1 MLRGMLSYL
10 QGGSAV
16 VTQAQANEV
25 GAWGK
30 CWESVGINLECP
42 RGARHATFF
51 LQGGSVAVTQ
61 AQVNEVGRRQM
72 DAAIINEAIIITSS
86 DNHPGDT
93 CTDFSGG

>member
-1 MLRGMLSYL
+1 MPRANMLRGMLSYL

-61 AQVNEVGRRQM
+61 AQVNGVGVWGKCGGSVGKWRQCPRG
-72 DAAIINEAIIITSS
+72 A
-86 DNHPGDT
+86 PLGQ
-93 CTDFSGG
+93 

>member
-1 MLRGMLSYL
+1 MAAMP
-10 QGGSAV
+10 QGRAP
-16 VTQAQANEV
+16 
-25 GAWGK
+25 GAM
-30 CWESVGINLECP
+30 
-42 RGARHATFF
+42 
-51 LQGGSVAVTQ
+51 TQ